1 MRSTCATWCAALR
14 NSNGAFGGCSQP
26 SFVSTRP
33 ARHRARGPAFGVV
46 RAVRKT
52 VERAGRQGYRKQRTG
67 GHAPRSAGPSSPPP
81 PQLDDL
87 GGRGRHR
94 VDDGLDPLRP
104 VLQRL
109 GLLVLIFMK
118 VVGADDTGRPMC
130 KDCFRDVVFD
140 ANADRPERTTRRKSW
155 LTQPGDRRR

>member
-1 MRSTCATWCAALR
+1 MFPAKFRQHKASQTSGTRSGFWR
-14 NSNGAFGGCSQP
+14 
-26 SFVSTRP
+26 
-33 ARHRARGPAFGVV
+33 V

-67 GHAPRSAGPSSPPP
+67 GHAPQSAGPSSPLS

-104 VLQRL
+104 VL
-109 GLLVLIFMK
+109 
-118 VVGADDTGRPMC
+118 
-130 KDCFRDVVFD
+130 
-140 ANADRPERTTRRKSW
+140 
-155 LTQPGDRRR
+155 

>member
-1 MRSTCATWCAALR
+1 MTISVTKITACAFDMRHMVR
-14 NSNGAFGGCSQP
+14 
-26 SFVSTRP
+26 RP
-33 ARHRARGPAFGVV
+33 PKFQGSVWGMFPAKFRQHKAARHRARGPAFGV

-67 GHAPRSAGPSSPPP
+67 GHAPQSAGPSSPLS

-104 VLQRL
+104 VL
-109 GLLVLIFMK
+109 
-118 VVGADDTGRPMC
+118 
-130 KDCFRDVVFD
+130 
-140 ANADRPERTTRRKSW
+140 
-155 LTQPGDRRR
+155 